1 MNSYKRE
8 ANLEELRERY
18 WFVCVVF
25 STFNINLVVTTCLL
39 HCCMGPGA
47 VRRVQTAKCLSGSFT
62 IPQTKENALHW
73 ASTVGLW
80 NDIFGYICTLCRQVA
95 PVYFLE
101 VSSIKMQK
109 HSLHNCL
116 LES

>member
-1 MNSYKRE
+1 MNSSKKE
-8 ANLEELRERY
+8 ANLEELREPNDTGL
-18 WFVCVVF
+18 FVLLF
-25 STFNINLVVTTCLL
+25 FNFQ
-39 HCCMGPGA
+39 HW
-47 VRRVQTAKCLSGSFT
+47 LSQPAYYIAAWDQEHGSRL
-62 IPQTKENALHW
+62 PSVSQTKETALHW

-101 VSSIKMQK
+101 APSIKMQK

>member
-1 MNSYKRE
+1 M
-8 ANLEELRERY
+8 EELRERY
-18 WFVCVVF
+18 WFVCVAF
-25 STFNINLVVTTCLL
+25 L
-39 HCCMGPGA
+39 HWLSQLAYYIAAWDHAGA

-80 NDIFGYICTLCRQVA
+80 NDIFGYICTLCRLVA

-101 VSSIKMQK
+101 VPSIKMQK